1 MLLLKGHTTLIQ
13 SRSLEQLSSCW
24 QEEGGGRWTGSRRK
38 VSSKRMLDSFS
49 EVVKSEADR
58 AEEQA
63 SSQALPSFSSW
74 EKASSSLTGDT

>member
-24 QEEGGGRWTGSRRK
+24 QEEGGGRWASSRRK

-49 EVVKSEADR
+49 GVVKAVKGRES
-58 AEEQA
+58 
-63 SSQALPSFSSW
+63 
-74 EKASSSLTGDT
+74 